1 MAEEKKPQREL
12 TRLGRRGGG
21 LRPFEEMER
30 MFDEFFPGSWPRRFR
45 GGWGWPGWSDLDEP
59 FEGEPPR
66 VDVVEH
72 DDEIV
77 VHAELP
83 GVDKDDLEVTLADD
97 VLTIRA
103 STAEEKTE
111 EKGEYHRREI
121 VRGAFSRTI
130 RLPADV
136 DGEHAK
142 SKFKNG
148 VLEVK
153 APKLKKSRRR
163 VIKID

>member
-1 MAEEKKPQREL
+1 MAKEKKPQREL
-12 TRLGRRGGG
+12 TRSGRPGGG

-30 MFDEFFPGSWPRRFR
+30 MFDELFPGPWPRRFR
-45 GGWGWPGWSDLDEP
+45 GGWGWPGWSELDEP
-59 FEGEPPR
+59 FQGGQPS
-66 VDVVEH
+66 VDVIER

-103 STAEEKTE
+103 NTSEEKAE

-121 VRGAFSRTI
+121 VRGAYSRTV
-130 RLPADV
+130 RLPTDV
-136 DGEHAK
+136 DGEQAK

-153 APKLKKSRRR
+153 APKLKKSKRRA
-163 VIKID
+163 IKIE

>member
-1 MAEEKKPQREL
+1 M
-12 TRLGRRGGG
+12 
-21 LRPFEEMER
+21 
-30 MFDEFFPGSWPRRFR
+30 
-45 GGWGWPGWSDLDEP
+45 
-59 FEGEPPR
+59 
-66 VDVVEH
+66 DVVER

-83 GVDKDDLEVTLADD
+83 GVDRDDLEVTLADD

-103 STAEEKTE
+103 STAKEKTE

-142 SKFKNG
+142 STFKNG

-153 APKLKKSRRR
+153 APKLKKSKRR